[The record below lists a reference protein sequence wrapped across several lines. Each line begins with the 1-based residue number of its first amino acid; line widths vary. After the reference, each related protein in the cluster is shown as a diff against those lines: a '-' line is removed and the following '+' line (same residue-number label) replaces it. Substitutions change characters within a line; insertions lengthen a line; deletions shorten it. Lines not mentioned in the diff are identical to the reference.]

1 MSVIARLST
10 PQLTVDP
17 GGEAILE
24 VLVRNNGRIVDEYTL
39 EMLGEAAAWAVVDP
53 PTISLFP
60 GTDGTVRVTIHP
72 PRAST
77 TGARAVPF
85 GVRIWSSE
93 DHDSSVTEEGVLEV
107 TAFADTIAEL
117 LPSTSRGSRRGVHEI
132 AVDNRGNVPLSAE
145 IVALDQA

>member
-24 VLVRNNGRIVDEYTL
+24 VLVRNNGRVVDEYTL
-39 EMLGEAAAWAVVDP
+39 EMLGEAAPWVTVDP
-53 PTISLFP
+53 PSISLFP
-60 GTDGTVRVTIHP
+60 GTDGMVRVTIQP

-77 TGARAVPF
+77 TAARPVPF
-85 GVRIWSSE
+85 GVRVRSRE
-93 DHDSSVTEEGVLEV
+93 DQDASVTEEGVIDV

-132 AVDNRGNVPLSAE
+132 AE
-145 IVALDQA
+145 I